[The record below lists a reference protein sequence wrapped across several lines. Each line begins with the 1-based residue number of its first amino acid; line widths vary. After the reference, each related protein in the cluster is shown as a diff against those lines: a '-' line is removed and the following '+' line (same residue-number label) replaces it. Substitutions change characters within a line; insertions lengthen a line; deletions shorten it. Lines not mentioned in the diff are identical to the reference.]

1 MGASSSVI
9 REPGEKA
16 ACMPVPCLDHLLKFS
31 GVLCTLLIRSDG
43 SVITRSGFLEADTE
57 GLLDSIS
64 LLIAE
69 SGIIAGRIQNSA
81 LSQIFLEFENK
92 FLVIQEVEYN
102 RFLIIIARADTNI
115 GQISYHLK
123 KEKLRPVP
131 QYEAAD
137 S

>member
-16 ACMPVPCLDHLLKFS
+16 ATRMLVPCLDHLLKFS

-43 SVITRSGFLEADTE
+43 SVITRSGFLEADIE
-57 GLLDSIS
+57 GLLASIS

-92 FLVIQEVEYN
+92 FLVIQEVEHN
-102 RFLIIIARADTNI
+102 RFLVIIAKADTNI

-123 KEKLRPVP
+123 KEKLRPV
-131 QYEAAD
+131 
-137 S
+137 SGV